1 MMLFAIGK
9 SSTRP
14 HGSWKVPKN
23 KQPIS
28 LKTISFGSNASE
40 RESCV
45 DGVLAYQDVP
55 PDFVQDESQ
64 TTVTVYMGFV
74 SFMIL
79 IWEHMITFDDEVNYV
94 WFGTKGPLVWLFFL
108 ISDAVWFYNQF
119 VRCGHFVRYE
129 GSMTVTGLNT
139 TALMMFLRVYAMYPR
154 RWAILAFVF
163 IIFLVELSVNA
174 WLLTHG
180 VAVVHNRAIHAC
192 TMIFDQNVPGHI
204 ASASAWLPLLYDTV
218 ILILTLNRTLQPVRH
233 QAAGKIMR
241 VLLRDGILYYSV
253 IFSINLVLT
262 LMIASAPPGIQN
274 ITAQLEYLLTVAM
287 MSRITIHLK
296 KQAKKSSSMDQSET
310 VSVPLRPVL
319 RSSRMRFA
327 HELPITI
334 TVEELVTRDE
344 DSRTTT
350 EDEETKRRDI
360 SQQTITAAWRRDS
373 PRRPNIDSRP
383 SKSSKVQFY
392 SIT

>member
-1 MMLFAIGK
+1 MYIY
-9 SSTRP
+9 
-14 HGSWKVPKN
+14 
-23 KQPIS
+23 
-28 LKTISFGSNASE
+28 
-40 RESCV
+40 

-139 TALMMFLRVYAMYPR
+139 TALMMFLR

-180 VAVVHNRAIHAC
+180 VEC
-192 TMIFDQNVPGHI
+192 YETMLISEGSYDSPGHI

>member
-1 MMLFAIGK
+1 MYIY
-9 SSTRP
+9 
-14 HGSWKVPKN
+14 
-23 KQPIS
+23 
-28 LKTISFGSNASE
+28 
-40 RESCV
+40 

-108 ISDAVWFYNQF
+108 NRYLTPFGFIINLFAYLSPVWTPEVWSFP
-119 VRCGHFVRYE
+119 
-129 GSMTVTGLNT
+129 
-139 TALMMFLRVYAMYPR
+139 LMMFLRVYAMYPR

-180 VAVVHNRAIHAC
+180 VVVVHNRAIHAC

-344 DSRTTT
+344 ESRNTT
-350 EDEETKRRDI
+350 EDDEETKRRDI
-360 SQQTITAAWRRDS
+360 SQQTITAWRRDS